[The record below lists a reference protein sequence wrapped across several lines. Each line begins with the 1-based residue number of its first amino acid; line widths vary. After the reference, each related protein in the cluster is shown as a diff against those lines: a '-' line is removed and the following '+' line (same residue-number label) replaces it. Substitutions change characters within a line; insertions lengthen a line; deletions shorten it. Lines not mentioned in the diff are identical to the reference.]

1 MKTMK
6 TYLVLFAAVCTFAS
20 PRSAAAQAVVSA
32 PILEGE
38 NFIQTGLQ
46 AALKMLNAKAN
57 VLADAGVAEQVLT
70 KVASAKNLAL
80 AKEWYDG
87 LLQVSNAVKSYRRVQ
102 HIFERQVAIIKI
114 YSDYIERF
122 KKDSHLT
129 PAQISAMVRGY
140 TTLITESTDYLDDLT
155 AIISPLKGKLTDAER
170 MELIDALDDKVTHQ
184 YELVSYFTRRNIALS
199 VRESSTAREMDTLKK
214 LYGSK

>member
-1 MKTMK
+1 M
-6 TYLVLFAAVCTFAS
+6 
-20 PRSAAAQAVVSA
+20 P
-32 PILEGE
+32 
-38 NFIQTGLQ
+38 
-46 AALKMLNAKAN
+46 
-57 VLADAGVAEQVLT
+57 GVAEQVLT

-87 LLQVSNAVKSYRRVQ
+87 LLEVSNAVKSYRRVQ

-122 KKDSHLT
+122 KKDSHLR
-129 PAQISAMVRGY
+129 PAQIAAMVNGY

-155 AIISPLKGKLTDAER
+155 GIISPLKGKMTDAER
-170 MELIDALDDKVTHQ
+170 MELIDALDEKVTHQ

-199 VRESSTAREMDTLKK
+199 VRESSTAREVDTLKK
-214 LYGSK
+214 LYGLN